1 MFKCLN
7 NVIELKIYDFFFLVY
22 DRGCQFNQSH
32 G

>member
-1 MFKCLN
+1 MYKCLN
-7 NVIELKIYDFFFLVY
+7 NVIELKIYGFFFLAY